1 LLSQLFI
8 RELLLFVTIALIGA
22 GPALLLRS
30 GEATIT
36 SRLALAPG
44 FGLAIGAGV
53 LMLVDF
59 FVPLRHAWFFTVVPL
74 AAIGLAM
81 AMWSARRDG
90 LRLRVSLRGLVAITA
105 IGLVAA
111 GVGNYALHGKY
122 TLAPVGYGVFDA
134 PGYVTY
140 IEGYESR
147 TNDKPLA
154 ATPGDWTLPKYNNEA
169 WNAPWD
175 LAQRYGW
182 AYKFQHTSSDAVAAT
197 VTGLGGWAPWT
208 MLSAFM
214 VVLFAAGALGAYGL
228 AGVVGVRGLPQVLA
242 GLLYAGPV
250 VYTVMNDGSQ
260 GLLAGLAVLPAVIS
274 ATILAFERPGK
285 RSAALAGVAFG
296 GLQAVYPELLA
307 GAIAGLGLGLVGILV
322 LAWGR
327 RARRPITRAAVL
339 RVAGLLALA
348 AVAGAMVAPRTLPW
362 TWNYVAAGSYK
373 GLAKGVIHYNMELRF
388 LPGWLYQ
395 TREFYTFAFLRPS
408 GIVQTLVGTVL
419 PLVLI
424 VVSGYAFV
432 ALRRARFLI
441 GLIVFL
447 CAQALVTS
455 STLHCTYCAQRT
467 LLALSPIVPVLL
479 AGGLGA
485 LMALGGR
492 RRDLGVA
499 LGTLALVVVIA
510 TGWTSMQRFRTGLIS
525 MPSNR
530 LEKLADAIH
539 NDTSGGIA
547 MEGFDA
553 VPLVSWLELPVAYNM
568 VKQANPQR
576 ISIIADANEYGGFSF
591 YGTRPADDPSWSPD
605 YKWVL
610 SRLGGFD
617 HSRQEIFRQ
626 GPISLQRRV
635 EPFDVIVE
643 SGVAVDQQS
652 LDAAGVPW
660 IQTPH
665 DQMQLHQDAF
675 TLRVAA
681 SDPGTA
687 YVRFELHGGKDLRV
701 KKTPGMVQKRP
712 AEGVL
717 EVCVPATGPAKTRQL
732 TFDVGPDTGAL
743 TFPAQQ
749 YVLGPS
755 PAKAI
760 QLFTVGATPAP
771 CRSRGA
777 PDGA

>member
-1 LLSQLFI
+1 MLSQLFI
-8 RELLLFVTIALIGA
+8 RELLLFVTIVLIGA
-22 GPALLLRS
+22 GPALMLRS
-30 GEATIT
+30 GEATFT

-53 LMLVDF
+53 LMVVDF
-59 FVPLRHAWFFTVVPL
+59 FVPLRHAWFFTVIPL
-74 AAIGLAM
+74 AAIGLGLAV
-81 AMWSARRDG
+81 WSARRDG
-90 LRLRVSLRGLVAITA
+90 LRLRVDLRGLAAIAA

-122 TLAPVGYGVFDA
+122 TLGPVGYGVFDA

-154 ATPGDWTLPKYNNEA
+154 ATPGDWTLPKYDDEA

-182 AYKFQHTSSDAVAAT
+182 AYKFQHTSSDSVAAVT
-197 VTGLGGWAPWT
+197 TGLGGWAPWT

-250 VYTVMNDGSQ
+250 VYTVLNDGSQ

-285 RSAALAGVAFG
+285 RAAVLAGVGFG

-307 GAIAGLGLGLVGILV
+307 GTIAGLGLALVALLI
-322 LAWGR
+322 LAWRR
-327 RARRPITRAAVL
+327 RAQTPITRAAVL
-339 RVAGLLALA
+339 RVVGLLALA
-348 AVAGAMVAPRTLPW
+348 ALAGALVSPRTLPW
-362 TWNYVAAGSYK
+362 TWHYVAEGDYK
-373 GLAKGVIHYNMELRF
+373 GLAKGVIHYNMDLRF

-408 GIVQTLVGTVL
+408 GVVQTLVGTVL

-424 VVSGYAFV
+424 AVSAYAFV
-432 ALRRARFLI
+432 ALRRARLLI

-447 CAQALVTS
+447 CAQALVTA
-455 STLHCTYCAQRT
+455 STLDCSYCAQRT

-485 LMALGGR
+485 LMAFGGR

-499 LGTLALVVVIA
+499 LGTLALVVVVA
-510 TGWTSMQRFRTGLIS
+510 TSWSSMQRFRTGLIS

-530 LEKLADAIH
+530 LEKLSDVIH
-539 NDTSGGIA
+539 KDTSGGIA
-547 MEGFDA
+547 LEGFDA
-553 VPLVSWLELPVAYNM
+553 VPLASWLELPVTYNM

-576 ISIIADANEYGGFSF
+576 ISIIADDNEYGGFSF
-591 YGTRPADDPSWSPD
+591 YGTRPATDPAWSPD

-610 SRLGGFD
+610 SRIGGFD

-635 EPFDVIVE
+635 EPFDVMVE
-643 SGVAVDQQS
+643 SGVAVDQQN
-652 LDAAGVPW
+652 LDPAGVPW

-665 DQMQLHQDAF
+665 GQMQLQQKPF

-687 YVRFELHGGKDLRV
+687 YVRFELHGPPDVRV
-701 KKTPGMVQKRP
+701 KKQPGMVTRRP
-712 AEGVL
+712 ADGVL
-717 EVCVPATGPAKTRQL
+717 EVCVPAAGPSKTRQL
-732 TFDVGPDTGAL
+732 TFDVTPDTGFL
-743 TFPAQQ
+743 TFPSQQ
-749 YVLGPS
+749 YVLAPS
-755 PAKAI
+755 PAKTT
-760 QLFTVGATPAP
+760 QLFKVGATPEP
-771 CRSRGA
+771 CGRKDKEPR
-777 PDGA
+777 